1 MDNTYGAGE
10 ADETESTDREAERQ
24 YQEYKRE
31 KLWAKEERQKRAR
44 RVEEQ
49 RQRRE
54 ADGTEITDQEQKEAD
69 DAEDDYYSSDPQWAM
84 IRRRHEAIRK
94 LVEQAR
100 QESGMHGNESL
111 VYVVA
116 AAGIIPILG
125 RVIIKNNKGEVAYI
139 MSNEGH
145 PTQWVS
151 VNPDM
156 GTRDGGEYETTTQSN
171 QDIDAPTVHS
181 KPWARRK
188 SWDAGPPPAD
198 TDASDKT
205 RATGQP
211 TADID
216 AAPTHSTHAHIT
228 HTHMQ
233 DARKAAEGHVHPLT
247 PTPRQTQIIL
257 PSPMLHT
264 RAAERAA
271 LAASE
276 P

>member
-1 MDNTYGAGE
+1 
-10 ADETESTDREAERQ
+10 
-24 YQEYKRE
+24 
-31 KLWAKEERQKRAR
+31 
-44 RVEEQ
+44 
-49 RQRRE
+49 
-54 ADGTEITDQEQKEAD
+54 
-69 DAEDDYYSSDPQWAM
+69 
-84 IRRRHEAIRK
+84 
-94 LVEQAR
+94 
-100 QESGMHGNESL
+100 MHGNESL

-125 RVIIKNNKGEVAYI
+125 RVIIKNNTGEVAYI

-271 LAASE
+271 FAASE
-276 P
+276 PCTLSGTRHIFIDAQWVGTRASNPGADPSSANVSGGKGPQENLVRDSEIRTGGVADGGGGTELLASQDEPHEEEAGDQAPAEEEEEPA